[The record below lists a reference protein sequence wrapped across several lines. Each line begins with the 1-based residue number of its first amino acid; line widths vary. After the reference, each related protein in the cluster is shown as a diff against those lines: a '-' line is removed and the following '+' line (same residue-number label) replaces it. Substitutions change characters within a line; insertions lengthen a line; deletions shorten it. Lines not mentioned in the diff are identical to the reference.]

1 MKYSID
7 KIMKKKIVEGRNNII
22 PLELLTLF
30 ILNKHKQEQAF
41 QNIYKT

>member
-1 MKYSID
+1 CTEKVAIA
-7 KIMKKKIVEGRNNII
+7 IRTNII

-41 QNIYKT
+41 